1 MTSYHKKIS
10 LPKVWIDSA
19 RKVILDKRLATIEV
33 DILYKLKSEILELQ
47 VQVQKTEMIFDLVS
61 LAESCQDRCRS
72 ILNGSVT
79 LKDVEVLQEME
90 SFSVNIPELRL
101 LKQYQIDVSL
111 WIARFN
117 NIMTNV
123 HQREDQQN
131 VIDELNRILEDGQ
144 SLKIQGSC
152 NGYIQMF
159 IGDFLE

>member
-1 MTSYHKKIS
+1 
-10 LPKVWIDSA
+10 
-19 RKVILDKRLATIEV
+19 
-33 DILYKLKSEILELQ
+33 
-47 VQVQKTEMIFDLVS
+47 MIFDLVS

-72 ILNGSVT
+72 VLNGSVT

-131 VIDELNRILEDGQ
+131 VIDELNRILENGQ
-144 SLKIQGSC
+144 SLKIQVDELPL
-152 NGYIQMF
+152 MKMMKAF
-159 IGDFLE
+159 